1 MDLRS
6 RLEALSGFHGKPPA
20 IRGLPS
26 DPSTLLPLCE
36 VTKVRHSVVWVFEGR
51 SYLTGLPWLYQV
63 ECHLRTL

>member
-1 MDLRS
+1 MGSLRPS
-6 RLEALSGFHGKPPA
+6 EGFPPTHLRFYLFA
-20 IRGLPS
+20 
-26 DPSTLLPLCE
+26 E